1 MSIIN
6 GIVNIIYGTNRAVN
20 KFLLY
25 HPDEQV
31 IAASGVKGVK
41 STPKSE
47 VDTGAK
53 WIVSRRAVA
62 ILTDKRIKCGDWDI
76 PLSSINSAELINL
89 RGLISKGQLLNISTE
104 DNVGYQLGMQLNKD
118 WLNSD
123 HLKLEYLDKEI
134 KISTFSWVMR
144 IALLTYLAYLLYER
158 FIK

>member
-6 GIVNIIYGTNRAVN
+6 SIINIIYGTKRAVN
-20 KFLLY
+20 KFKLA
-25 HPDEQV
+25 HPDEKV

-76 PLSSINSAELINL
+76 PLSTINSAELINL
-89 RGLISKGQLLNISTE
+89 RGLISKGQLLNISTV
-104 DNVGYQLGMQLNKD
+104 DKVGYQLGMQLNKD
-118 WLNSD
+118 WLNSE
-123 HLKLEYLDKEI
+123 HLKLEYVNKKI

-144 IALLTYLAYLLYER
+144 IALVFYLAYLIYER
-158 FIK
+158 FTK

>member
-6 GIVNIIYGTNRAVN
+6 NIINIIYGTSRAVN
-20 KFLLY
+20 KFQLA

-41 STPKSE
+41 SSPKSE
-47 VDTGAK
+47 VETGAK

-89 RGLISKGQLLNISTE
+89 RSLISRGQLLNFATK
-104 DNVGYQLGMQLNKD
+104 DNVGYQLGMQPNKD

-123 HLKLEYLDKEI
+123 HLKLEYSDKKI

-144 IALLTYLAYLLYER
+144 ITLAIYLAYLIYER
-158 FIK
+158 FIN

>member
-6 GIVNIIYGTNRAVN
+6 SIINVIYRKNRAVS
-20 KFLLY
+20 KFKIA
-25 HPDEQV
+25 HPDEKV
-31 IAASGVKGVK
+31 IAVSGVKGVK
-41 STPKSE
+41 STPKTE

-76 PLSSINSAELINL
+76 PLSSISSAELINL
-89 RGLISKGQLLNISTE
+89 RGLISKGQLLNISTL
-104 DNVGYQLGMQLNKD
+104 DKVGYQLGMQLNKD
-118 WLNSD
+118 WLKSED
-123 HLKLEYLDKEI
+123 LKLEYLNKKI

-144 IALLTYLAYLLYER
+144 IGLVIYLAYFIYER